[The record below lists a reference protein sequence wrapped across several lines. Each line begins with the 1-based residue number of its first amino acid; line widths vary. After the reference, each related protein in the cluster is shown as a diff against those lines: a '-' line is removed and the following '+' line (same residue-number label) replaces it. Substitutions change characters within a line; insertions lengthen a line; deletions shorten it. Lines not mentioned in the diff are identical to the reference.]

1 MNSTRQMLFLLGG
14 AALLTATFAIVPPPA
29 MSCGDKEACACGA
42 ACPSMGENATPG
54 ACACGGA
61 GEAAAD
67 SHAGCDHAA
76 ADTANSGGL
85 RAAID
90 PATGKLT
97 VPENGAAPAAA
108 AAVAADDPKI
118 VEVPQPGGGVMAAV
132 PANRTSRA
140 IATVGEDGKPQTGC
154 SE

>member
-1 MNSTRQMLFLLGG
+1 MNSARQMLFLFGG
-14 AALLTATFAIVPPPA
+14 AALLTASFAIVPPPA
-29 MSCGDKEACACGA
+29 MSCGDDKACACGA
-42 ACPSMGENATPG
+42 ACPSMGENAVPG

-61 GEAAAD
+61 GEAD
-67 SHAGCDHAA
+67 GHAGCDHAA
-76 ADTANSGGL
+76 ADTAATGGL

-97 VPENGAAPAAA
+97 VPDNASAAVPAAA
-108 AAVAADDPKI
+108 AAVAESDPKI

-132 PANRTSRA
+132 PANRTSHA
-140 IATVGEDGKPQTGC
+140 IATVDEDGKAHTGC